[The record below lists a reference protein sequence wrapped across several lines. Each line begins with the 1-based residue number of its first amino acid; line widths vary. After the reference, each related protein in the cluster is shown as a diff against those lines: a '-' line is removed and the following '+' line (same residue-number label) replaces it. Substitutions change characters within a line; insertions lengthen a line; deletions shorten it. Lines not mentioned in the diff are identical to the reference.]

1 MNNDWP
7 VEDDDFDQA
16 INERALELLD
26 APKQDEQQQQQQQRE
41 KQEKPSEFDGF
52 DMDTGA
58 HWLYPNNLPLRSYQ
72 HSIVQAALYRNTLVV
87 LPTGLGKTFIAS
99 VVMYNLHRWYPQ
111 GKLIFMAPT
120 RPLVSQQIAACQK
133 IMPFPPEDMVE
144 LTGRLPRAKRVEL
157 WRSKRVFFA
166 TPQVVQSDMMTDP
179 ADGAEY
185 FPFNSIKLI
194 VVDEAHRAK
203 GRYAYTQVTESLMAR
218 NQNFRVLALSATP
231 GRNVDDVANVCRNLY
246 ISHVEVRCDNS
257 IDVQPYVHQRSLRTI
272 VVPLKDAIKEP
283 RARLLQIIDPYL
295 RQLISADVLK
305 GARGN
310 ISRNNLLFDQHR
322 YQEQAAQGQ
331 RHPEHTAI
339 TSNFAMCI
347 SLYHSLELL
356 ERHGLRV
363 FVNNFD
369 ADEQGRDKFVLR
381 DAALRDLVEQTRKQL
396 GANPL
401 DISTRPMTN
410 GQVAPMPEKLDF
422 GHPKYEEA
430 RQVMLQHFEVGSN
443 RFTQHI
449 A

>member
-7 VEDDDFDQA
+7 VDDDDFDQA
-16 INERALELLD
+16 LNEQALELLD
-26 APKQDEQQQQQQQRE
+26 APKHEKQQQLE
-41 KQEKPSEFDGF
+41 TKSEFDGF
-52 DMDTGA
+52 DVEAGA
-58 HWLYPNNLPLRSYQ
+58 NWLYPNNLPLRSYQ

-133 IMPFPPEDMVE
+133 IMPFPPEDTVE

-157 WRSKRVFFA
+157 WRTKRVFFA
-166 TPQVVQSDMMTDP
+166 TPQVVQSDMMVDP

-185 FPFNSIKLI
+185 FPFASIKLI

-203 GRYAYTQVTESLMAR
+203 GRYAYTQVTESIMAR
-218 NQNFRVLALSATP
+218 NRNFRVLALSATP

-257 IDVQPYVHQRSLRTI
+257 IDVQPYIHQRSLRTI
-272 VVPLKDAIKEP
+272 VVPLKEAIKEP

-295 RQLISADVLK
+295 RQLIAADVLK

-339 TSNFAMCI
+339 TSNFSMCI

-369 ADEQGRDKFVLR
+369 ADERGRDKFVLR
-381 DAALRDLVEQTRKQL
+381 DPALRELVEHTRQQL
-396 GANPL
+396 GPNPL
-401 DISTRPMTN
+401 DISTKPMTN
-410 GQVAPMPEKLDF
+410 GQVAAMPAILDF

-430 RQVMLQHFEVGSN
+430 RQVMLQHFEVSRRDYMTYN
-443 RFTQHI
+443 WTHLL
-449 A
+449 

>member
-16 INERALELLD
+16 FNERALELLD
-26 APKQDEQQQQQQQRE
+26 APKQDEQQHQQKQQRE
-41 KQEKPSEFDGF
+41 KQETKSDGCDGF

-410 GQVAPMPEKLDF
+410 GQVAPMPEKLHF

-443 RFTQHI
+443 RFI
-449 A
+449 